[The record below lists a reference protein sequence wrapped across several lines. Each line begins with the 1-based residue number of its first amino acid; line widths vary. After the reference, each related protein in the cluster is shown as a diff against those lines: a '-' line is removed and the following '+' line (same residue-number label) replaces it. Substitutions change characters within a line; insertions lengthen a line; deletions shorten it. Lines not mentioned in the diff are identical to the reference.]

1 MTNRALDKNG
11 KPIREQWV
19 HATVWIVGPVV
30 SAMLSYGIGLIL
42 YRMIETI
49 LR

>member
-19 HATVWIVGPVV
+19 HATAWIVGPVV
-30 SAMLSYGIGLIL
+30 SAMLSYGIGYVIWMWIQQLT
-42 YRMIETI
+42 R
-49 LR
+49 